1 MSSTATTPGE
11 AQDDFYDATPLEP
24 QLLYQGEI
32 LVDVPILNMPKPS
45 RWLLLRTARTGRRV
59 NEALENGAVPGTVR
73 VLDSNQSREQWY
85 GDGLGDFAMAQLD
98 KKPVLVLSQTCD
110 IQNKDFIQI
119 APILPVAPI
128 GEQPEENLEGLK
140 NGDVINAFWLKPHA
154 PEIQAD
160 SFADLTLM
168 QAIHASYVRRLAA
181 AQHFRLNPARTRLL
195 QQRITRYFGRPN
207 SFDAQSDRV
216 PRTGTYLCVACF
228 YMDGAVSA
236 VPLDENADFPMC
248 TTCGGPQWVLKGR

>member
-1 MSSTATTPGE
+1 VSSTATTPGE

-119 APILPVAPI
+119 APILP
-128 GEQPEENLEGLK
+128 
-140 NGDVINAFWLKPHA
+140 
-154 PEIQAD
+154 
-160 SFADLTLM
+160 S
-168 QAIHASYVRRLAA
+168 R
-181 AQHFRLNPARTRLL
+181 
-195 QQRITRYFGRPN
+195 
-207 SFDAQSDRV
+207 QSGSNRKK
-216 PRTGTYLCVACF
+216 T
-228 YMDGAVSA
+228 
-236 VPLDENADFPMC
+236 
-248 TTCGGPQWVLKGR
+248 